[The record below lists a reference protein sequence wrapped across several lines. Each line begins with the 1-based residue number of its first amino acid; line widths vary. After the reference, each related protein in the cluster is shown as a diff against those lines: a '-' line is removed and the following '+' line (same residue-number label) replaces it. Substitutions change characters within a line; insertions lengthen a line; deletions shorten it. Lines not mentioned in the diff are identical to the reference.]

1 MSDSKKAVIVI
12 PFYKSNL
19 TAYELIALQQCF
31 KVLSDHPVIA
41 IKPAGLILPPEVTA
55 YPFLTTVSFDDDYFR
70 NVQSYNRLM
79 LSADFYKEFL
89 SFEYILIYQLDAF
102 VFKDELNYWCSQ
114 GFDYIGAP
122 WIREIPYSFFKSI
135 KRNIQYYIHTR
146 YNIQKNGLPSP
157 KQFEYKVGNGGFS
170 LRKTRKFYELCIK
183 FSDKINHYNSQEHHL
198 YNEDVFWG
206 VEVNRKQRNLRIPG
220 YRKAL
225 KFSVEFHPQRAF
237 IINKGQ
243 LPFGCHAWDLT
254 LDFWRPV
261 FEEFGYVI

>member
-1 MSDSKKAVIVI
+1 MNDSKKVVVVI
-12 PFYKSNL
+12 PFYKSDL
-19 TAYELIALQQCF
+19 TAYECIALQQCF
-31 KVLSDHPVIA
+31 AVLSQHKVVA
-41 IKPAGLILPPEVTA
+41 IKPDGLVLPPEA
-55 YPFLTTVSFDDDYFR
+55 AAHSFLSVVNFDDDYFK

-102 VFKDELNYWCSQ
+102 VFKDELIYWCSQ
-114 GFDYIGAP
+114 DFDYIGAP

-157 KQFEYKVGNGGFS
+157 KQFEYKTGNGGFS
-170 LRKTRKFYELCIK
+170 LRRTRKFYELCIK
-183 FSDKINHYNSQEHHL
+183 FNDKIKHYNGQEHHL
-198 YNEDVFWG
+198 YNEDVFWSI
-206 VEVNRKQRNLRIPG
+206 EVNRKRKYLRIPG
-220 YRKAL
+220 YKKAL

-237 IINKGQ
+237 IINKRQ

-254 LDFWRPV
+254 LNYWRPV
-261 FEEFGYVI
+261 FKQYGYDI